1 MKSGAVS
8 LKGRGRMAFSRVF
21 VLFPLLLAMSVCAA
35 CGETVRYR
43 LFDTKPASDD
53 KTGWEWQSYPL
64 GCGHFGWNV
73 FGIPENERIQVTHN
87 AMVTYRNL
95 TNALEIRIRTGH
107 ANPVRYRRELDVNS
121 AVAKTEYSCDGVDYC
136 REYFTSY
143 PARTGVVR
151 LTASKEGALSFDV
164 LAQIPFPVPFGDKD
178 GFGRKGTVESSGNE
192 IRIEQELEF
201 QGIKFSATVKV
212 LCDGKV
218 VPKDGRLQV
227 SGATDATV
235 LFACDTN
242 YEVSPEMFIDGK
254 RKEKMA
260 KRSPAANVGKIM
272 SEAVAKGFGKLK
284 DEHLSDYRSL
294 YGRVKLD
301 LGADPSDS
309 EKKTSEL
316 LSLYRRGKRSAYLEE
331 LYFRYGRYLLI
342 SSSRPGT
349 MPATL
354 QGVWNMHKKSPW
366 GCGYVH
372 NINVQMNYWPAFS
385 CNLAECFEAYAEFN
399 RAFRPASVSTVT
411 NFLARYRLAIPDAE
425 KAKESGMW
433 CVGSTVFPFEVA
445 GGPGGHS
452 GPGMGGLTTKLFKDW
467 WDFTGNRAAL
477 SRHIYPV
484 HRGMAA
490 FLSCCVCDYDGKMLS
505 AFSSSPEQLMDGP
518 WHPGHKKFVNTI
530 GCGFD
535 QQLIESNNRDYLE
548 LKRAVGAPDDDVSR
562 QVEVQTGK
570 YDPIQIGWS
579 GQIKEFREEGYYG
592 DLGEYRHRHLSHLVA
607 LMPGTLIT
615 RDTPAWLDAAKV
627 SLDGRGDKST
637 GWALA
642 HRICAWARTG
652 SGDRAHG
659 LLCGLLAERTYHN
672 LWDSHPP
679 FQIDGNFGAVAGMAE
694 MLLQSHA
701 GAVDMLPALPQAWKN
716 GSFSGLRARGG
727 YSVDCEWRDGA
738 PVRAVVRKDED
749 ALPPKVRFGGVEVP
763 VSSVESSVF
772 VYTGFPKKIARLA
785 PPSEVKVDRS
795 SRMVSWK
802 ASPAEG
808 VSYRVLRNT
817 RSEPGYDV
825 LAKGLIGTSFCDRS
839 VDFAAEDYVTY
850 KIVAEDGAGNES
862 EGALH
867 TCSRATAF
875 DKARYIMSVRNLNG
889 IEIDPKDLD

>member
-1 MKSGAVS
+1 MVFRCVLAALPILSALQLS
-8 LKGRGRMAFSRVF
+8 AAKGEA
-21 VLFPLLLAMSVCAA
+21 
-35 CGETVRYR
+35 VRYR
-43 LFDTKPASDD
+43 LFDTKAAMDD
-53 KTGWEWQSYPL
+53 KIGWEWQSYPL
-64 GCGHFGWNV
+64 GCGYFGWNV

-107 ANPVRYRRELDVNS
+107 VKPIRYRRELDVDT
-121 AVAKTEYSCDGVDYC
+121 AVAKTEYSCNGIDYR

-143 PARTGVVR
+143 PARTGIVR

-164 LAQIPFPVPFGDKD
+164 SSQIPFITPFGDKD
-178 GFGRKGTVESSGNE
+178 GFGRRGTVESTGDE
-192 IRIEQELEF
+192 IRVVQEMEF
-201 QGIKFSATVKV
+201 QGIKFAATIKV
-212 LCDGKV
+212 LSDGKV
-218 VPKDGRLQV
+218 VPKDGMLQV
-227 SGATDATV
+227 SNATVATV

-242 YEVSPEMFIDGK
+242 YEVCPEMFMEGM
-254 RKEKMA
+254 RKEKMS
-260 KRSPAANVGKIM
+260 KRNPVVNVGKIM
-272 SEAVAKGFGKLK
+272 SDAVAKGYDTLK
-284 DEHLSDYRSL
+284 EEHVADYRSL
-294 YGRVKLD
+294 YERVRLD
-301 LGADPSDS
+301 LGSDSSDS
-309 EKKTSEL
+309 ERKTSEL

-354 QGVWNMHKKSPW
+354 QGVWNMHRKSPW

-399 RAFRPASVSTVT
+399 RAFRPASAANAT
-411 NFLARYRLAIPDAE
+411 NFLSRYRLEIPKWE
-425 KAKESGMW
+425 KVKEYGVW

-467 WDFTGNRAAL
+467 WDFTGDRTAL
-477 SRHIYPV
+477 SRHIYPA

-490 FLSCCVCDYDGKMLS
+490 FLSCCVRDYDGKMLS
-505 AFSSSPEQLMDGP
+505 AFSSSPEQLTDGP
-518 WHPGHKKFVNTI
+518 WHPGQKKFVNTI

-535 QQLIESNNRDYLE
+535 QQLIVSNNRDYIE
-548 LKRAVGAPDDDVSR
+548 LKGLIGASDDDVSR
-562 QVEVQTGK
+562 RVSGQLEK
-570 YDPIQIGWS
+570 HDPIQIGWS

-592 DLGEYRHRHLSHLVA
+592 SLGEYRHRHLSHLVA

-652 SGDRAHG
+652 SGDRAHR

-694 MLLQSHA
+694 MLLQSHS
-701 GAVDMLPALPQAWKN
+701 GAVDLLPALPNAWKD

-727 YSVDCEWRDGA
+727 YSVDCEWRDGV
-738 PVRAVVRKDED
+738 PVRAVVRKDGY
-749 ALPPKVRFGGVEVP
+749 AVPPKVRFGGVV
-763 VSSVESSVF
+763 VSASSVENSAF
-772 VYTGFPKKIARLA
+772 VYTGFPKQIVRLS

-795 SRMVSWK
+795 SRTVSWK
-802 ASPAEG
+802 ASSSQG
-808 VSYRVLRNT
+808 LSYRVLRNT
-817 RSEPGYDV
+817 RSAPGYDV
-825 LAKGLIGTSFCDRS
+825 LAKGLKGTSFRDES

-850 KIVAEDGAGNES
+850 KIVAEDESGNVS

-889 IEIDPKDLD
+889 IEITEKDLD